1 MTGTRERKREMGD
14 AAGSVECR
22 ERLKARVCLREFA
35 LRIIVEK
42 RETSNRRGLTQPDGD
57 RSAREFTRARVNTT
71 RRQKLQATALSHYD
85 LSAEYLS
92 TDRLTMSMKRSQP

>member
-57 RSAREFTRARVNTT
+57 RSAREFTRARSTE
-71 RRQKLQATALSHYD
+71 TASNRVIALRFISGISIY
-85 LSAEYLS
+85 
-92 TDRLTMSMKRSQP
+92 